1 MKQLAFLLLTLQIIH
16 FSIQSTEAD
25 DYSGAVGKLKANFSL
40 DFHDDGSVS
49 GTYSYPSRKG
59 TVYRLSGSNPR
70 QGELYLE
77 EYTGTALSAKCY
89 LSKRI
94 SEGAIVWEG
103 VMKNTDGREFN
114 MFFSRTR
121 DAVSK
126 PIADADADAGENT
139 YTGNVGKL
147 TAEYFLE
154 WGENGS
160 VSGTYHYPSRP
171 GKTYRL
177 EGSSAGEG
185 VLLLDEYTG
194 SSLSAKC
201 TLEKRITNG
210 RIIWEGVMRNTDGR
224 QFEMRLE
231 KQAAG
236 NDPSP
241 VSTGDYET
249 PEWYSQVKPQEFWD
263 TFPKS
268 NENIEMVP
276 IHFPDGYSVS
286 AKVTR
291 YQSKDGQIEMDYVLG
306 KRNQNK
312 FDDVRFDGPKV
323 SFRAPCELNLPYDVM
338 AGKEIFL
345 NYDKSGNLLSL
356 GLHAIAVTHVR
367 KTPNG
372 KLETRGVLAT
382 EAVKNL
388 NSTDLTAMQEVI
400 EGTPSV
406 AIIPDKMALLDSPV
420 EELYFQDLRIVRD
433 YGICIQ
439 STTAGPGIL
448 ELEAIS
454 LDPPSTEQPWI
465 FIGGKNAW
473 DMIPPS
479 QRTGEAG

>member
-1 MKQLAFLLLTLQIIH
+1 MNQFAFLLLTLLIIH

-25 DYSGAVGKLKANFSL
+25 DYSGAVGKLKAEFSL

-114 MFFSRTR
+114 MVISRTR

-126 PIADADADAGENT
+126 PIADAGENV

-160 VSGTYHYPSRP
+160 ISGTYHYPSRP

-177 EGSSAGEG
+177 EGSSPREG
-185 VLLLDEYTG
+185 ILLLDEYTG

-201 TLEKRITNG
+201 TLEKRFANG
-210 RIIWEGVMRNTDGR
+210 RIVWEGVMKNTDGR

-236 NDPSP
+236 SEPSL
-241 VSTGDYET
+241 VSAGDYET
-249 PEWYSQVKPQEFWD
+249 PDWYPQVKPQEFWD
-263 TFPKS
+263 TFPKA
-268 NENIEMVP
+268 NENVEMVP

-291 YQSKDGQIEMDYVLG
+291 YQSKDGKIEMDYVLG
-306 KRNQNK
+306 KRNQKK

-323 SFRAPCELNLPYDVM
+323 LFHALSELILPDDVM
-338 AGKEIFL
+338 VGKEIFL
-345 NYDKSGNLLSL
+345 NYDRSGNLLSL

-367 KTPNG
+367 KTPYG
-372 KLETRGVLAT
+372 KLETRGILAT
-382 EAVKNL
+382 KAVKNL
-388 NSTDLTAMQEVI
+388 NGTDLTAMQKVI
-400 EGTPSV
+400 ESTPSV
-406 AIIPDKMALLDSPV
+406 AFIPDKMALLDSPV

-454 LDPPSTEQPWI
+454 LDPPSNEQTWI
-465 FIGGKNAW
+465 FIGGKNGW
-473 DMIPPS
+473 DMIPLS